1 MRILVT
7 GADGQLGNEMQ
18 VLAKENP
25 QHTYYFTDV
34 QELDICDKQAVWA
47 YIAEKRIELIV
58 NCAAYTA
65 VDKAEDNP
73 ELAYKLNCE
82 AAKELASAA
91 QFNGAAMIQVSTD
104 YVFDGTAHIPY
115 TEDCD
120 PCPDSVYG
128 TTKLEGEYDVMNYCE
143 KAVVIR
149 TAWLYSTFGNNFVKT
164 MIRLGKERDSLGVVF
179 DQIGTPTYANDL
191 AQAIYTIINKGI
203 VRGIYHFSNEGVCSW
218 YDFTVAIHR
227 LAGITSCKVKPLHTA
242 EYPAKANRPA
252 YSVLDKTKIKTLKN
266 NQHREAEKD
275 KYKVLNVNLNTEM
288 DVFIEKL
295 KELRQILIDESEKIE
310 VPYDISLYKAS
321 NEKIDPDGFDKFS
334 VNPFETLDNLEKT
347 STSKETYLYKINVPE
362 NTKLV
367 FYSNITFFENN
378 NQTLPLG
385 MDISQEGL
393 INMDK
398 YKLELKGKDEFNINI
413 FKNEF
418 DNFVKNVK
426 VYEYNLTSK

>member
-1 MRILVT
+1 
-7 GADGQLGNEMQ
+7 
-18 VLAKENP
+18 
-25 QHTYYFTDV
+25 
-34 QELDICDKQAVWA
+34 
-47 YIAEKRIELIV
+47 
-58 NCAAYTA
+58 
-65 VDKAEDNP
+65 
-73 ELAYKLNCE
+73 
-82 AAKELASAA
+82 
-91 QFNGAAMIQVSTD
+91 
-104 YVFDGTAHIPY
+104 
-115 TEDCD
+115 
-120 PCPDSVYG
+120 
-128 TTKLEGEYDVMNYCE
+128 
-143 KAVVIR
+143 
-149 TAWLYSTFGNNFVKT
+149 
-164 MIRLGKERDSLGVVF
+164 
-179 DQIGTPTYANDL
+179 
-191 AQAIYTIINKGI
+191 
-203 VRGIYHFSNEGVCSW
+203 
-218 YDFTVAIHR
+218 
-227 LAGITSCKVKPLHTA
+227 
-242 EYPAKANRPA
+242 
-252 YSVLDKTKIKTLKN
+252 
-266 NQHREAEKD
+266 
-275 KYKVLNVNLNTEM
+275 M

-426 VYEYNLTSK
+426 VYEYDLVNKD